1 MTRLFPIA
9 ALLLVNT
16 TWAQQFHFSGT
27 IKGMADQP
35 LYVTYPAD
43 YFGNTWQDEIAVSG
57 NSFGKKVNVP
67 ASGWMKLSYNDK
79 DREVYVW
86 KYEDSL
92 RIQFDSMFLED
103 DQTVKFGGDGAAIN
117 GFAAQMK
124 EEFGSRLSVKWLE
137 EQAKDA
143 TNIDAMEMDAF
154 KLRNDA
160 VFALEKFEPKLSDAF
175 IKAYKNHL
183 GYYYYLSLFKF
194 SEMKTASSSIPKATE
209 IPKVLIENLSWER
222 MNMAKELDSE
232 FFRELLIQ
240 FVDYKA
246 LEEYD
251 FMKFAD
257 RQAAVQAAFNTA
269 RENLKGESLQY
280 FLTKTML
287 QNAKNVQPSLLRQMR
302 DHLAGTQ
309 QSEVFV
315 KLVEDS
321 LAERLKAKDDEV
333 EVAVTD
339 EQKTDHDA
347 IDIEVQ
353 GLDGKT
359 FKLSDLRGKVV
370 YLDIWASWCGPCR
383 KEFPHSKA
391 LKESLSKKELKN
403 IEFLYISIDNTE
415 TVWKLAIEELGIEG
429 KHGLS
434 KGGWGSEVTSKFGV
448 NSIPRYLIFDK
459 KGKVVDQNAP
469 RPSDP
474 RLLEILKKLAE
485 Q

>member
-1 MTRLFPIA
+1 MRILISIA

-27 IKGMADQP
+27 IEGVADQH

-43 YFGNTWQDEIAVSG
+43 YFGNTWKDEIAIDG
-57 NSFGKKVNVP
+57 DSFDKKVTIP
-67 ASGWMKLSYNDK
+67 TSGWMKLSYNDK

-86 KYEDSL
+86 RFEESL
-92 RIQFDSMFLED
+92 HIQFDAFFLED
-103 DQTVKFGGDGAAIN
+103 DKTVKFTGDGAAIN
-117 GFAAQMK
+117 AFAHQMNEK
-124 EEFGSRLSVKWLE
+124 FGSKISIAWLE

-143 TNIDAMEMDAF
+143 SNIDAMEMETF
-154 KLRNDA
+154 KHRNDA
-160 VFALEKFEPKLSDAF
+160 VYALEKFEPKLSEEFVKAF
-175 IKAYKNHL
+175 KNHL

-194 SEMKTASSSIPKATE
+194 SEVKTANSPIPKATE

-240 FVDYKA
+240 FVNYQA
-246 LEEYD
+246 LKEYD

-257 RQAAVQAAFNTA
+257 RHAAVQASFNTA
-269 RENLKGESLQY
+269 RENLKGESLQF
-280 FLTKTML
+280 FLVKTML
-287 QNAKNVQPSLLRQMR
+287 DHSKNVQPSLLRQMR
-302 DHLAGTQ
+302 DHLSSTE

-321 LAERLKAKDDEV
+321 LGDRLKAKDDEV
-333 EVAVTD
+333 EVALTD
-339 EQKTDHDA
+339 AKTDHNVVDV
-347 IDIEVQ
+347 EVQ

-391 LKESLSKKELKN
+391 LKEQLSKKELKN

-415 TVWKLAIEELGIEG
+415 TVWKLAIKELGIEG
-429 KHGLS
+429 THGLS
-434 KGGWGSEVTSKFGV
+434 QGGWGSEVTAKFGV
-448 NSIPRYLIFDK
+448 HSIPRYLIFDK

-474 RLLEILKKLAE
+474 RLLDILKKLAE